1 MWKRWF
7 WAGRRDQKRTC
18 CQQQQRSNVKR
29 RNGNATTMA
38 AVRCKRGNNIIK
50 QQPQRRLHPNLHIQH
65 PPTPL
70 AFYVPCIYHGHNS
83 KPLLRRP
90 FSPPCHPIHLDWPTV
105 ICVCEILTTIFH
117 CAHHCCNGST
127 KQTTATKECPE
138 FQKNQSQH
146 TQTSKQNGTPHTSYL
161 FNQLLNFSE
170 DQMATSLPKSSPRSA
185 STLQ

>member
-1 MWKRWF
+1 MKTIWKYQIDLMAQSGAVAFDLPKNAKVVHVDSQAQNTLQF
-7 WAGRRDQKRTC
+7 WIEINPTQDPEKRTF
-18 CQQQQRSNVKR
+18 RVF
-29 RNGNATTMA
+29 GT
-38 AVRCKRGNNIIK
+38 G
-50 QQPQRRLHPNLHIQH
+50 
-65 PPTPL
+65 
-70 AFYVPCIYHGHNS
+70 
-83 KPLLRRP
+83 
-90 FSPPCHPIHLDWPTV
+90 HPIHLDWPTV